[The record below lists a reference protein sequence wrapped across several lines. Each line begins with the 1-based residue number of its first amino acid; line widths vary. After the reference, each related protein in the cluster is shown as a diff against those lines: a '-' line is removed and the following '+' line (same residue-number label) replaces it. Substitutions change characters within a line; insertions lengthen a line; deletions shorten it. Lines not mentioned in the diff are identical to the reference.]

1 MGKEYYRLKRY
12 TDAVRE
18 YQTALEEVRDNA
30 WIWYRLG
37 KALQALGRAEE
48 SEQAY
53 NQSLALDPDM
63 GRFVF
68 QRLEDSEDSIQLLK
82 DMIEEEPGNTSLR
95 LQLAEQYL
103 RAGQQTDALRE
114 LKETKEREPGNPAVW
129 LSLGEL
135 YREIEDYHQ
144 AEATLAEAWRLFPDR
159 AEVAF
164 TYGKTFMSAEKLED
178 ALVPLRFAATTLE
191 DPLAAWKE
199 LGDLHY
205 ELGQYD
211 QAVEAFTRARVLDP
225 EDGRYCTIKKFSRS
239 THFTK
244 ARVENS
250 IDSTQYPARS
260 TSPLYS
266 SMKPYDKKDFL

>member
-82 DMIEEEPGNTSLR
+82 DMIEEEPGN
-95 LQLAEQYL
+95 
-103 RAGQQTDALRE
+103 
-114 LKETKEREPGNPAVW
+114 PAVW

-164 TYGKTFMSAEKLED
+164 TYGKTLMSAEKLED